1 MGDRF
6 DFSGIATAYNQKCAD
21 GLTIRT
27 GAFKNDSGKKVPLVW
42 NHQHGQVSNV
52 LGHAILDDEGGCVR
66 AYCKFNN
73 SAEANAARIRL
84 ENGDIEALSIYA
96 NKLQKNGANVMHG
109 EIREVSLVLAGA
121 NPGAVIDK
129 MSIVHSMGFPYPD
142 EVDLDTI
149 DEAYIYHSL
158 GDDEIEP
165 EDDEYEDDEY
175 EDDEIADDEEYDDDE
190 YEDGDA
196 EDDEDVDEG
205 DFEDGDVEYDEDDID
220 DEEYDDDDD
229 DDEEM
234 EHSGI
239 FDEMDAEEI
248 FESMDDAQK
257 ALVYAVA
264 AEVGS
269 LNEEEDTMKHNIFD
283 NDYVETA
290 PVITQEDR
298 LQILKDMKRFG
309 SLKESIKHNLE
320 DNDGVLAHAYPTNA
334 DGTTQTYGIANIDWL
349 FPDARNINSGAP
361 DFIKRDMDWV
371 DDVINGTKHTP
382 FSRVKMMF
390 ADITA
395 DEARAKGYVKGAQKI
410 EEVFTLLKRSIDPQ
424 TVYKKQKLD
433 RDDIVDITDF
443 DVVAWIRQEMRMML
457 NEEIARAIL
466 VGDGRSGASPDKISE
481 DHIKPI
487 YNDDDLFT
495 IKVRLPYVAS
505 ETPDARAKRIINAA
519 IRARIDYK
527 GSGNPIFFTTA
538 ANHTEMLLIDDGI
551 GHSLYKTDTELTTK
565 LRARKIVDVPVME
578 GVERDVTVSGTTTTY
593 SLEAIIVN
601 LSDYNVGT
609 DRGGQINNF
618 EDFDIDV
625 NQHKYLIETRC
636 SGALVRPKSAIV
648 IEIAKA
654 PVTGG

>member
-21 GLTIRT
+21 GLTIKP
-27 GAFKNDSGKKVPLVW
+27 GAFSNDSGRKVPLVW
-42 NHQHGQVSNV
+42 NHQHDKVSNV
-52 LGHAILDDEGGCVR
+52 LGHAVLDDEGNCVR

-73 SAEANAARIRL
+73 SAEGQAAKIRL
-84 ENGDIEALSIYA
+84 QNGDIDSLSIYA
-96 NKLQKNGANVMHG
+96 NKLQKNGNNVMHG
-109 EIREVSLVLAGA
+109 VIREVSLVLAGA

-149 DEAYIYHSL
+149 DEAYIYHSDEE
-158 GDDEIEP
+158 DDIELYE
-165 EDDEYEDDEY
+165 EDDEEAEDEECEDDEEDLD
-175 EDDEIADDEEYDDDE
+175 EDDEVEDDEDLDEDDEEYDDDE
-190 YEDGDA
+190 VDEEDDEEE
-196 EDDEDVDEG
+196 EDDEDV
-205 DFEDGDVEYDEDDID
+205 
-220 DEEYDDDDD
+220 
-229 DDEEM
+229 
-234 EHSGI
+234 EHSG
-239 FDEMDAEEI
+239 MSDAEAI
-248 FESMDDAQK
+248 YESMNDAQK
-257 ALVYAVA
+257 SLVYALA
-264 AEVGS
+264 KEAGLTDEK
-269 LNEEEDTMKHNIFD
+269 EDNMKHHVFED
-283 NDYVETA
+283 EYVQAA
-290 PVITQEDR
+290 PVATREMQ
-298 LQILKDMKRFG
+298 LQILKDMKRYG

-320 DNDGVLAHAYPTNA
+320 DENGALAHAYPTNE

-349 FPDARNINSGAP
+349 FPDARNINNGAP

-371 DDVINGTKHTP
+371 DDVMNGTKHTP

-395 DEARAKGYVKGAQKI
+395 DEARAKGYVKGNQKI
-410 EEVFTLLKRSIDPQ
+410 EEVFTLLRRTIDPQ

-433 RDDIVDITDF
+433 RDDIVDITGF
-443 DVVAWIRQEMRMML
+443 DVVSWIRQEMRMML

-466 VGDGRSGASPDKISE
+466 IGDGRSGASADKISE

-487 YNDDDLFT
+487 YNDADLFT
-495 IKVRLPYVAS
+495 IKVRLPYVAN

-519 IRARIDYK
+519 IRARIEYK

-538 ANHTEMLLIDDGI
+538 AEHTEMLLIDDGI
-551 GHSLYKTDTELTTK
+551 GHSLYKTDSELATK

-578 GVERDVTVSGTTTTY
+578 GIERDVTVEGVTTTY
-593 SLEAIIVN
+593 TLEAIIVN

-609 DRGGQINNF
+609 DRGGEINSF
-618 EDFDIDV
+618 DDFDIDV
-625 NQHKYLIETRC
+625 NQFKYLIETRC

-648 IEIAKA
+648 IEVAKA

>member
-1 MGDRF
+1 MGDKF
-6 DFSGIATAYNQKCAD
+6 DFSGIATAYNQRCAD
-21 GLTIRT
+21 GLTIKP
-27 GAFKNDSGKKVPLVW
+27 GAFKGDSGKKVPLVW

-66 AYCKFNN
+66 AYCKFND
-73 SAEANAARIRL
+73 SKEAEAARIRL
-84 ENGDIEALSIYA
+84 YNGDIDALSIYA
-96 NKLQKNGANVMHG
+96 NKLQKNGSNVMHG

-149 DEAYIYHSL
+149 DEAFIYHS
-158 GDDEIEP
+158 DDEEGLEVYDDSDEEYDD
-165 EDDEYEDDEY
+165 EDLDEEEYEDDEEDSDEEYEDEDLDDEEDSDEEYEDEDLDDEEY
-175 EDDEIADDEEYDDDE
+175 EDDEDEEDLDDEEDDDIE
-190 YEDGDA
+190 HSALDA
-196 EDDEDVDEG
+196 EK
-205 DFEDGDVEYDEDDID
+205 
-220 DEEYDDDDD
+220 
-229 DDEEM
+229 
-234 EHSGI
+234 
-239 FDEMDAEEI
+239 I

-257 ALVYAVA
+257 ALLYAVVD
-264 AEVGS
+264 EMKES
-269 LNEEEDTMKHNIFD
+269 NLEEDTMKHNIFD
-283 NDYVETA
+283 NDYIEPEAT
-290 PVITQEDR
+290 ITQEDR
-298 LQILKDMKRFG
+298 LKILKDMKRFG

-320 DNDGVLAHAYPTNA
+320 DSDGVLAHAYPTNA

-395 DEARAKGYVKGAQKI
+395 DEARAKGYVKGNQKI

-466 VGDGRSGASPDKISE
+466 IGDGRSGASSDKISE

-495 IKVRLPYVAS
+495 IKVRLPYVAN

-527 GSGNPIFFTTA
+527 GSGNPLFFTTA

-551 GHSLYKTDTELTTK
+551 GHSLYKTDGELTTK

-578 GVERDVTVSGTTTTY
+578 GVERDITVSGTTTTY
-593 SLEAIIVN
+593 TLEAIIVN
-601 LSDYNVGT
+601 LVDYNVGT

>member
-21 GLTIRT
+21 GLTIKP
-27 GAFKNDSGKKVPLVW
+27 GAFSNDSGRKVPLVW
-42 NHQHGQVSNV
+42 NHQHDKVSNV
-52 LGHAILDDEGGCVR
+52 LGHAVLDDEGNCVR
-66 AYCKFNN
+66 AYCKFND
-73 SAEANAARIRL
+73 SAEGQAAKIRL
-84 ENGDIEALSIYA
+84 QNGDIENLSIYA
-96 NKLQKNGANVMHG
+96 NKLQKNGNNVMHG
-109 EIREVSLVLAGA
+109 VIREVSLVLAGA

-149 DEAYIYHSL
+149 DEAYIYHSDEE
-158 GDDEIEP
+158 DDIELYD
-165 EDDEYEDDEY
+165 EDDEEDEAEDEV
-175 EDDEIADDEEYDDDE
+175 EDEDGEDLDEDEEV
-190 YEDGDA
+190 
-196 EDDEDVDEG
+196 EDDEDL
-205 DFEDGDVEYDEDDID
+205 DEDDEED
-220 DEEYDDDDD
+220 DEEEDEDYDEE
-229 DDEEM
+229 DDEEEDDEEV

-239 FDEMDAEEI
+239 FDAEEI
-248 FESMDDAQK
+248 YDSMNDAQK
-257 ALVYAVA
+257 SLVYALA
-264 AEVGS
+264 KEAGLTDEK
-269 LNEEEDTMKHNIFD
+269 EDNMKHHVFED
-283 NDYVETA
+283 EYVQAA
-290 PVITQEDR
+290 PVVTREMQ

-320 DNDGVLAHAYPTNA
+320 DENGALAHAYPTNE

-349 FPDARNINSGAP
+349 FPDARNINNGAP

-371 DDVINGTKHTP
+371 DDVMNGTKHTP

-395 DEARAKGYVKGAQKI
+395 DEARAKGYVKGNQKI
-410 EEVFTLLKRSIDPQ
+410 EEVFTLLRRTIDPQ

-433 RDDIVDITDF
+433 RDDIVDITGF

-466 VGDGRSGASPDKISE
+466 IGDGRSGAAADKISE
-481 DHIKPI
+481 DHIKPV
-487 YNDDDLFT
+487 YNDADLFT
-495 IKVRLPYVAS
+495 IKVRLPYVAN

-538 ANHTEMLLIDDGI
+538 AEHTEMLLIDDGI
-551 GHSLYKTDTELTTK
+551 GHSLYKTDSELSTK
-565 LRARKIVDVPVME
+565 LRCRKIVDVPVME
-578 GVERDVTVSGTTTTY
+578 GIERDVTVEGVTTTY
-593 SLEAIIVN
+593 TLEAIIVN
-601 LSDYNVGT
+601 LNDYNVGT
-609 DRGGQINNF
+609 DRGGEINNF
-618 EDFDIDV
+618 DDFDIDV
-625 NQHKYLIETRC
+625 NQYKYLIETRC

-648 IEIAKA
+648 IEVAKA

>member
-1 MGDRF
+1 
-6 DFSGIATAYNQKCAD
+6 
-21 GLTIRT
+21 
-27 GAFKNDSGKKVPLVW
+27 
-42 NHQHGQVSNV
+42 
-52 LGHAILDDEGGCVR
+52 
-66 AYCKFNN
+66 
-73 SAEANAARIRL
+73 
-84 ENGDIEALSIYA
+84 
-96 NKLQKNGANVMHG
+96 
-109 EIREVSLVLAGA
+109 
-121 NPGAVIDK
+121 
-129 MSIVHSMGFPYPD
+129 
-142 EVDLDTI
+142 
-149 DEAYIYHSL
+149 
-158 GDDEIEP
+158 
-165 EDDEYEDDEY
+165 
-175 EDDEIADDEEYDDDE
+175 
-190 YEDGDA
+190 
-196 EDDEDVDEG
+196 
-205 DFEDGDVEYDEDDID
+205 
-220 DEEYDDDDD
+220 
-229 DDEEM
+229 
-234 EHSGI
+234 
-239 FDEMDAEEI
+239 
-248 FESMDDAQK
+248 
-257 ALVYAVA
+257 
-264 AEVGS
+264 
-269 LNEEEDTMKHNIFD
+269 MKHNIFD
-283 NDYVETA
+283 NDYIESE
-290 PVITQEDR
+290 PMITREDR
-298 LQILKDMKRFG
+298 VQILKDMKKYG
-309 SLKESIKHNLE
+309 SLKEAIKHNLE
-320 DNDGVLAHAYPTNA
+320 DEDGALAHAYPTNA

-361 DFIKRDMDWV
+361 DFIKRDMDCV

-395 DEARAKGYVKGAQKI
+395 DEARAKGYIKGNQKV
-410 EEVFTLLKRSIDPQ
+410 EEVFTLLILSIDPH

-466 VGDGRSGASPDKISE
+466 VGDGRSGAAPDKIQE
-481 DHIKPI
+481 THIKPI

-551 GHSLYKTDTELTTK
+551 GHSLYKTDTELATK

-578 GVERDVTVSGTTTTY
+578 GVERIVDVEGTNVTY
-593 SLEAIIVN
+593 TLEAIIVN

-648 IEIAKA
+648 IEIAKS
-654 PVTGG
+654 